1 MCEENT
7 QITGFFVTAFVS
19 FVLYSEK
26 ALSGKVHCGGMV
38 YEAWRGPLQ
47 VKNPALQD
55 SFG

>member
-38 YEAWRGPLQ
+38 YEAWRGPRQ